1 MSMTRRDFVRTAG
14 LAAVGV
20 SFGDRFLR
28 GGVVRAAGER
38 VIVVVNLE
46 GGNDGVNT
54 VVPMSQYDRY
64 KALRGHLALNAAD
77 VLPLSGVPDLGL
89 NPGLAAFQSL
99 YSQGKLAIINGV
111 AVPHNAESKFDHSAQ
126 QNEYQTCDIANS
138 SSASQQLTG
147 WLGRYLDPY
156 FSGVGVPPA
165 IDLGGGSL
173 MLTGSVCDPLT
184 IHSIA
189 DLQVK
194 VSFDSSTRMPAYRNI
209 MAFANADPVADRNR
223 VLRLNA
229 LDQSDAIKAATATY
243 APLATYSADSRF
255 AFSLQQCAKL
265 IYADLGVRALTVGI
279 GGFDTHNAENK
290 NNYHDNLLQE
300 VSDGL
305 GAFYA
310 DLDGHG
316 LADRVL
322 ILTMSEF
329 GRTAYAN
336 GSIGTD
342 HGYSSVAFAIGGLV
356 NGGVYGQYPSLA
368 SNNLV
373 FDGLTDIVTDFRSVY
388 ATALANFVGVDPVP
402 VLGGTFPLL
411 GYV

>member
-1 MSMTRRDFVRTAG
+1 MSMNRRAFIRNAG
-14 LAAVGV
+14 MAAVGV

-28 GGVVRAAGER
+28 GGVVRAAGEP
-38 VIVVVNLE
+38 VIVIVNME

-54 VVPMSQYDRY
+54 VIPMDQYTRY
-64 KALRGHLALNAAD
+64 RTLRGRLALDAAN
-77 VLPLSGVPDLGL
+77 VLPLSGVPELAL
-89 NPGLAAFQSL
+89 NPGLGAFQSL
-99 YSQGKLAIINGV
+99 YSLGKLAIINGV
-111 AVPHNAESKFDHSAQ
+111 AVPHNATGKFDHSAQ
-126 QNEYQTCDIANS
+126 QNEYQTCDIANN
-138 SSASQQLTG
+138 SSASQQATG

-156 FSGVGVPPA
+156 FIGVGVPPA

-184 IHSIA
+184 INSIS

-194 VSFDSSTRMPAYRNI
+194 VSFDTSTRMPAYRSI
-209 MAFANADPVADRNR
+209 MALPNADTVANRNR

-229 LDQSDAIKAATATY
+229 LDQSDTIRAATATY
-243 APLATYSADSRF
+243 APLATYPVDSRLSY
-255 AFSLQQCAKL
+255 SLQQCAKL

-279 GGFDTHNAENK
+279 GGFDTHNAENQ
-290 NNYHDNLLQE
+290 NDYHDNLLKE
-300 VSDGL
+300 VADSV

-316 LADRVL
+316 LANRVL

-336 GSIGTD
+336 GSVGTD
-342 HGYSSVAFAIGGLV
+342 HGYSSVAFAIGGTV
-356 NGGVYGQYPSLA
+356 KGGVYGLYPSLA
-368 SNNLV
+368 SSNLV

-388 ATALANFVGVDPVP
+388 STALANFAGIDPVP
-402 VLGGTFPLL
+402 VVGGTFPLL